1 VVSDDGVMFAIGDF
15 STGTKDSHTAALHP
29 RGTIIYIVHPCKVI
43 VLKGFFPFKK
53 LINYSKIK

>member
-1 VVSDDGVMFAIGDF
+1 LPLVIFPQ
-15 STGTKDSHTAALHP
+15 GTKDSHTAALHP
-29 RGTIIYIVHPCKVI
+29 CGTIIYIVHPCKVI